1 MNNIRRVCAVV
12 AASCAV
18 VFTLSACGSDINP
31 VAVPESGA
39 AAAPTTTASSSR
51 TTTTTTTSSSSSDA
65 DLDIDVAIGDC
76 VILGG
81 TVDDAT
87 IDNAD
92 CGSMESNYKVIG
104 KVASSDECV
113 SDADQTYY
121 ETLSGVETGAL
132 CLDIDW
138 VVGTCMELGGEDPM
152 RIDCTEPS
160 TQGEKVTE
168 ILQNTDDVN
177 DCTISAGGFVYSE
190 RRFVVCTDSL

>member
-1 MNNIRRVCAVV
+1 M
-12 AASCAV
+12 
-18 VFTLSACGSDINP
+18 FTLSACGSDIDP

-39 AAAPTTTASSSR
+39 AAAPTTTPSSSR
-51 TTTTTTTSSSSSDA
+51 TTTTTQSSSDA
-65 DLDIDVAIGDC
+65 DLDIDVEIGEC
-76 VILGG
+76 VTLGG

-87 IDNAD
+87 IDNAT
-92 CGSMESNYKVIG
+92 CGSMDSNYKVIG
-104 KVASSDECV
+104 KVVSSDECV

-121 ETLSGVETGAL
+121 ETLGGTETGAL

-138 VVGTCMELGGEDPM
+138 VVGTCMALDGEDPV
-152 RIDCTEPS
+152 RIDCNDPS
-160 TQGEKVTE
+160 SGGEKVTE